1 MITTDGRTS
10 ASARARM
17 QQPRWSRMFLPTAA
31 LALSGLSRTPSPL
44 RPAPCPRTVLA
55 GGPRRHA
62 ELGGGTRAVPAAVLH
77 TPHAQPRHGTRA
89 LELRVA
95 TAGTHY
101 CPLRRCFG
109 RHGARRTRARAP
121 SPVCPSRPASRLADP
136 TTRRRRCTPPDQER
150 AAAAARAMTVPSAGR
165 ADVRPPAQTGEL
177 SRARA
182 HPKARPRGGRGRALR
197 ARARSG
203 QT

>member
-17 QQPRWSRMFLPTAA
+17 QQPRWSRLFIAN
-31 LALSGLSRTPSPL
+31 SRTRAVRPVAHPL
-44 RPAPCPRTVLA
+44 PPAPCAVPPHRTGWWA
-55 GGPRRHA
+55 TPPRRTWRRHPRRPRGGSPHA
-62 ELGGGTRAVPAAVLH
+62 TRAAPPRHPRPRAAGRPAWRTPHARTRAV
-77 TPHAQPRHGTRA
+77 
-89 LELRVA
+89 
-95 TAGTHY
+95 
-101 CPLRRCFG
+101 
-109 RHGARRTRARAP
+109 
-121 SPVCPSRPASRLADP
+121 SRLSLTPGLAP
-136 TTRRRRCTPPDQER
+136 RGPNHQTRRRRCTPPDQER